1 MYALYIQR
9 YHFNIPVIWSN
20 RIKRVLPLNIPKET
34 LGKSKHELDAWQLI
48 EGIGEND
55 DLNNSAI
62 DLSWY
67 DAKFYQK
74 TSKRLKSIDE
84 CEDYNLDLNKGHEVT
99 RLVFVLIQNHR
110 FILKIFVDYVNR
122 QFFL

>member
-1 MYALYIQR
+1 MD
-9 YHFNIPVIWSN
+9 
-20 RIKRVLPLNIPKET
+20 RIDIT
-34 LGKSKHELDAWQLI
+34 LTYRSYGAIELSLI

-74 TSKRLKSIDE
+74 PSKRLKRSDE
-84 CEDYNLDLNKGHEVT
+84 YEDYNLDFNKKYNEENGHLEP
-99 RLVFVLIQNHR
+99 
-110 FILKIFVDYVNR
+110 
-122 QFFL
+122 

>member
-1 MYALYIQR
+1 MD
-9 YHFNIPVIWSN
+9 
-20 RIKRVLPLNIPKET
+20 RIDIT
-34 LGKSKHELDAWQLI
+34 LTYRLKHELDAWQLI

-74 TSKRLKSIDE
+74 PSKRLKRSDE
-84 CEDYNLDLNKGHEVT
+84 YEDYNLDFNKKYNEENGHLEP
-99 RLVFVLIQNHR
+99 
-110 FILKIFVDYVNR
+110 
-122 QFFL
+122 